1 MIVVCRTATRLLV
14 AAALATTSLYGA
26 ALTSADPH
34 SGDPIADSWQTTCDV
49 LSRNLN
55 GNPQHD
61 ADIFVRVVEGIQ
73 HRYVLSYD
81 AGVLV
86 MQQQVQQH
94 CVALKPRLDVAGGIL
109 RGDNRF
115 TTPPPAPDWA
125 PGASPCTVLPVTEP
139 SCLNG
144 TY

>member
-1 MIVVCRTATRLLV
+1 MKRIVI
-14 AAALATTSLYGA
+14 AAALAAGALDGA
-26 ALTSADPH
+26 AVGSA
-34 SGDPIADSWQTTCDV
+34 DPIADSWQVTCDV
-49 LSRNLN
+49 LGRNLS
-55 GNPQHD
+55 GDPQHD
-61 ADIFVRVVEGIQ
+61 ADTFVRVVEGIQ

-81 AGVLV
+81 AGVIV

-94 CVALKPRLDVAGGIL
+94 CVALKPRLDAAGDIL
-109 RGDNRF
+109 RGDSHF
-115 TTPPPAPDWA
+115 TTPPPAPAWA